1 MSLSSFSKALLL
13 VGLLAAPALAEE
25 DCVALGDRWYRCFY
39 EPITITPQTS
49 AQVLLPLYEIPGG
62 VQGAPVV
69 AAKGPNKVDLRLSV
83 VGFYPVGPTPYITVV
98 VENAGAEAQT
108 YRLKVLVQGG
118 E

>member
-1 MSLSSFSKALLL
+1 MLRALILVLLL
-13 VGLLAAPALAEE
+13 ATPALAEE
-25 DCVALGDRWYRCFY
+25 DCAALGHRWYRCFY
-39 EPITITPQTS
+39 EPVTMAPQTS
-49 AQVLLPLYEIPGG
+49 MQVLLPLYEIPGG

-69 AAKGPNKVDLRLSV
+69 AAKGLNKVDLRLSV

-98 VENAGAEAQT
+98 VENVGAEAQT